1 MAPFQAQQPS
11 VAVSKLKKIE
21 IAINE
26 LGRTRARRKK
36 PNFQKAGGDFL
47 ISNSDSAPP
56 NYTEQ
61 KVWAKS
67 WSFDPVPTG
76 CRKLYSYLRLEI
88 ENGTAPEKL
97 PAELPVQ

>member
-1 MAPFQAQQPS
+1 MAPFQAQQPF

-36 PNFQKAGGDFL
+36 PNFQEAGGDFL

-56 NYTEQ
+56 NYAEQ

-67 WSFDPVPTG
+67 WTFN
-76 CRKLYSYLRLEI
+76 EI
-88 ENGTAPEKL
+88 RGGH
-97 PAELPVQ
+97 